1 MHSHEKW
8 RHHKGPYSL
17 QYVEDVNQRSKTRIS
32 RRSTLLRKAYE
43 LHVTTGDVVS
53 VIVQKENGDTNVY
66 ASDSDNWN
74 QLNEGG
80 FQLKHVGDTKRV
92 DFEDQG
98 GKQPLEKTV
107 ATVLRQKK
115 MRVISAAVGRTEED
129 TETET
134 ERSVININIESEY
147 PTPSNAST
155 VDANFIDLSWT

>member
-1 MHSHEKW
+1 M
-8 RHHKGPYSL
+8 

-53 VIVQKENGDTNVY
+53 LIVQKENGDTNVN
-66 ASDSDNWN
+66 ASDSNNWN

-115 MRVISAAVGRTEED
+115 MRVISAAVGRPEED
-129 TETET
+129 AETET
-134 ERSVININIESEY
+134 ERTVINIPIESEY
-147 PTPSNAST
+147 PTQSNAST
-155 VDANFIDLSWT
+155 VDANFIDLSWM

>member
-1 MHSHEKW
+1 M
-8 RHHKGPYSL
+8 
-17 QYVEDVNQRSKTRIS
+17 QYVEDVSQRSKTRIS

-43 LHVTTGDVVS
+43 LHVTTGDVVT

-92 DFEDQG
+92 DFEDLG
-98 GKQPLEKTV
+98 GKQPSEITV

-115 MRVISAAVGRTEED
+115 RRVISAAVGRPEED
-129 TETET
+129 AETET
-134 ERSVININIESEY
+134 ERSVINIPIESDY

-155 VDANFIDLSWT
+155 VDANFTDLSWT

>member
-1 MHSHEKW
+1 M
-8 RHHKGPYSL
+8 

-66 ASDSDNWN
+66 ASYSDNWN
-74 QLNEGG
+74 LLNEGG

-107 ATVLRQKK
+107 ATVLCQKK
-115 MRVISAAVGRTEED
+115 MRIISAAVGRPEED
-129 TETET
+129 AETET
-134 ERSVININIESEY
+134 ERSVINIPIESEY
-147 PTPSNAST
+147 QTPSNAST

>member
-1 MHSHEKW
+1 M
-8 RHHKGPYSL
+8 

-43 LHVTTGDVVS
+43 LHVTTGHVVS
-53 VIVQKENGDTNVY
+53 VIVQKENGDNNVY

-74 QLNEGG
+74 LLNEGG

-115 MRVISAAVGRTEED
+115 MRVISAAVGRPEED
-129 TETET
+129 AETET
-134 ERSVININIESEY
+134 ERNVINIPIESEY